1 MTIASA
7 GPPDPGPATTP
18 SRKTPEY
25 LNARPWGRGF
35 SPSQHPVHHEF
46 MALGSLEPIPPSP
59 RSDGPPRPH
68 PYGLVHY
75 ACSIVQ
81 AVATE
86 CTDDE
91 MPVYRRWKGPIGG
104 ATG

>member
-46 MALGSLEPIPPSP
+46 MALGSLEPIPAV
-59 RSDGPPRPH
+59 PPAVMARPGH
-68 PYGLVHY
+68 TP
-75 ACSIVQ
+75 
-81 AVATE
+81 
-86 CTDDE
+86 TDSSTA
-91 MPVYRRWKGPIGG
+91 PAR
-104 ATG
+104 